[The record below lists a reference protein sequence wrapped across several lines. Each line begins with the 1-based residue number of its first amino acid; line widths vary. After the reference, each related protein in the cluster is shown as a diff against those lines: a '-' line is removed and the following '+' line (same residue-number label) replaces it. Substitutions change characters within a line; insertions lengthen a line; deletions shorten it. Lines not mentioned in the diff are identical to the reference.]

1 MPSVDVELDRVREVA
16 RSEGVAEARRQWFDD
31 APWFEVIRRRPEEC
45 RAEGHRAIVSEFSG
59 APWLYQGRAAAV
71 APIDKRLAVLEL
83 PVLLYNGEHDLADFV
98 AAAARLEEL
107 LPRATRATIPE
118 AGGFP
123 AWEFPHRVNRLVA
136 EFLSSPSGAMR
147 FGPSRRLAL
156 DAGRRYA
163 VRGSATRE
171 VSNARADRRPA
182 RPDRGRYAEGRPRHP
197 AHGRRRR
204 SRAARQDGAGC
215 GAGRG
220 DSGGPSLRHAVFR
233 SARVG
238 VCGRRRK
245 LARGAALLRSPAAQA
260 LQGAGESPHRAL
272 PTHRSMS

>member
-1 MPSVDVELDRVREVA
+1 MPANYKTVIEAGSGVPWLVMVHGMSQDHRVFSAQVEAFKDRYRILLIDLPGHGLSAELPGPFGHIEMASQVAGAMAAAGVSRCHYWATHTGTSLGLLLASEKPDRFRSLVLEGAVLPGHAMPSVEVEIERVREVA

-31 APWFEVIRRRPEEC
+31 APWFEVMRRRPEEC
-45 RAEGHRAIVSEFSG
+45 RAERHRAIVSEFSG

-136 EFLSSPSGAMR
+136 AFLSSLSGAM
-147 FGPSRRLAL
+147 S
-156 DAGRRYA
+156 
-163 VRGSATRE
+163 SA
-171 VSNARADRRPA
+171 SD
-182 RPDRGRYAEGRPRHP
+182 
-197 AHGRRRR
+197 
-204 SRAARQDGAGC
+204 
-215 GAGRG
+215 
-220 DSGGPSLRHAVFR
+220 
-233 SARVG
+233 
-238 VCGRRRK
+238 
-245 LARGAALLRSPAAQA
+245 
-260 LQGAGESPHRAL
+260 
-272 PTHRSMS
+272 